1 MHVELINVSL
11 VGLGAQVDVSKVRDG
26 SLPGEDI
33 KMSIDASLAFPGEN
47 RIDCVVTVETAS
59 ESAIRMKVTYLG
71 IFRLHTEKVLADEDQ
86 NRISAAC
93 TSKLF
98 PYIREAVA
106 DVSRRMPIAQH
117 ISLHPSL
124 GDEQSMLQQMT
135 LTSVNF
141 PQADEAGEKT
151 KKTTSKRK
159 IQ

>member
-47 RIDCVVTVETAS
+47 RIECAVTVETAS
-59 ESAIRMKVTYLG
+59 ESAIRLKVTYLG
-71 IFRLHTEKVLADEDQ
+71 TFRLHAESGLADEDQ
-86 NRISAAC
+86 ARISAAC

-98 PYIREAVA
+98 PYIRETVA
-106 DVSRRMPIAQH
+106 DVSRRMPIAQY

-124 GDEQSMLQQMT
+124 GDEQSMLQQMS
-135 LTSVNF
+135 LTSVNMA
-141 PQADEAGEKT
+141 QADESAEKA
-151 KKTTSKRK
+151 KKPASKRK
-159 IQ
+159 VQ